1 MKYHVLHI
9 TTDFAEEWQKEVFDQ
24 ELCDLGVD
32 TIDGGLEPE
41 QAGHAD
47 YYIPSDLWEQ
57 NQEAI
62 QAQISDTE
70 GATLL
75 SVDEVPDENWNA
87 VWEAEH
93 PVQELPLGVKIIP
106 HCAFGAGHHETTA
119 MMIEALMT
127 PHLTSPCRGGT
138 TLTGKNVLDN
148 GCGTGVLGIFAKKLG
163 AAHVLAVDI
172 DDKSVQNTLE
182 NAALNGVELDVR
194 LGSVS
199 EQGERSVLRQTESRS
214 VFDLIL
220 ANIHR
225 NILLA
230 QMPIYARIIK
240 EGGEV
245 WMSGFYET
253 DCPALEEE
261 AQKNGLQ
268 LIEVR
273 ANGEWRMMRCRKE
286 ELR

>member
-9 TTDFAEEWQKEVFDQ
+9 KTDFAEEWQKEVFDQ

-32 TIDGGLEPE
+32 TIDAGLEPE

-57 NQEAI
+57 NQDAI

-75 SVDEVPDENWNA
+75 SVEEVPDENWNA

-119 MMIEALMT
+119 RMIEALINFK
-127 PHLTSPCRGGT
+127 SQISNF
-138 TLTGKNVLDN
+138 KFNVLDN

-194 LGSVS
+194 LGSVN
-199 EQGERSVLRQTESRS
+199 EQGERSVLRQTEGRS
-214 VFDLIL
+214 VFDLVL

-261 AQKNGLQ
+261 AKKNGLQ

-286 ELR
+286 GLQ

>member
-32 TIDGGLEPE
+32 TIDAGLEPE

-62 QAQISDTE
+62 QAQISETE

-119 MMIEALMT
+119 MMIE
-127 PHLTSPCRGGT
+127 
-138 TLTGKNVLDN
+138 TLINFKSQISNFKFNVLDN

-199 EQGERSVLRQTESRS
+199 EQGERSVLRQTEGRT

>member
-70 GATLL
+70 GVSLVSANAA
-75 SVDEVPDENWNA
+75 PDENWNA

-119 MMIEALMT
+119 MMIEALINFK
-127 PHLTSPCRGGT
+127 SQISNF
-138 TLTGKNVLDN
+138 KFNVLEI
-148 GCGTGVLGIFAKKLG
+148 TGAGQECWGFSPRN
-163 AAHVLAVDI
+163 
-172 DDKSVQNTLE
+172 SV
-182 NAALNGVELDVR
+182 R
-194 LGSVS
+194 
-199 EQGERSVLRQTESRS
+199 
-214 VFDLIL
+214 
-220 ANIHR
+220 
-225 NILLA
+225 
-230 QMPIYARIIK
+230 
-240 EGGEV
+240 
-245 WMSGFYET
+245 
-253 DCPALEEE
+253 
-261 AQKNGLQ
+261 
-268 LIEVR
+268 
-273 ANGEWRMMRCRKE
+273 RMYWQ
-286 ELR
+286 

>member
-9 TTDFAEEWQKEVFDQ
+9 KTDFAEEWQKEVFDQ

-70 GATLL
+70 GVSLVSANAA
-75 SVDEVPDENWNA
+75 PDENWNA

-119 MMIEALMT
+119 MMIEALINFK
-127 PHLTSPCRGGT
+127 SQISNF
-138 TLTGKNVLDN
+138 KFNVLDN

-182 NAALNGVELDVR
+182 NAALNGVELDVC

-199 EQGERSVLRQTESRS
+199 EQGERSVLCQTEGRS
-214 VFDLIL
+214 VFDLVL

-261 AQKNGLQ
+261 AQKNGLR

>member
-32 TIDGGLEPE
+32 TIDAGLEPE

-119 MMIEALMT
+119 MMIEALINFK
-127 PHLTSPCRGGT
+127 SQISNF
-138 TLTGKNVLDN
+138 KFNVLDN

-194 LGSVS
+194 LGSVN
-199 EQGERSVLRQTESRS
+199 EQGERSVLCQTEGRS
-214 VFDLIL
+214 VFDLVL

>member
-75 SVDEVPDENWNA
+75 SVDEVPDEDWNA

-119 MMIEALMT
+119 MMIEALINFK
-127 PHLTSPCRGGT
+127 SQISNF
-138 TLTGKNVLDN
+138 KFNVLDN

-194 LGSVS
+194 LGSVN
-199 EQGERSVLRQTESRS
+199 EQGERSVLCQTEGRS
-214 VFDLIL
+214 VFDLVL